1 MYLHSSFSICF
12 AAVLAAILHSCTLS
26 KDEPGDF
33 FFSCYSSITVNTPP
47 HGASFFSNDDP
58 CRVFIY
64 NDDGNA
70 LLDCYQDASLNG
82 SALQVS
88 STSGRKK
95 AVVVHGFNTGRLE
108 YTDFASYEGLCGVC
122 SSIFD
127 EKVGSGDGDGDGDA
141 GTGIDEKEQGI
152 VRCGM
157 CSFEAGPKKNYA
169 LELSPLL
176 CRVRLESLEVDFS
189 GRPYRDKKLEN
200 MKVYLTNVRALCPLV
215 DSDVLSPQEILN
227 YAGWDE
233 TLPSRM
239 KNVSLIRSETVH
251 NGLDLYCYPH
261 NAGPEG
267 QLGAP
272 PTRLV
277 IEGVLDGHTVY
288 YPITIADG
296 VMERGKCYSYRIVLT
311 RSGGPDP
318 DSPVETGT
326 VSFQCK
332 VKPWTEKEN
341 RYEEY

>member
-1 MYLHSSFSICF
+1 MRMYLHSTLSSYLT
-12 AAVLAAILHSCTLS
+12 AALAVILHSCTLS
-26 KDEPGDF
+26 KDEPED
-33 FFSCYSSITVNTPP
+33 FFSCYSSLSVITPP
-47 HGASFFSNDDP
+47 HGASFFSNGDP

-64 NDDGNA
+64 NDEQNA
-70 LLDCYQDASLNG
+70 LLDCYQDAEWNG
-82 SALQVS
+82 RSLQVS

-95 AVVVHGFNTGRLE
+95 AVAIHGFDTERL
-108 YTDFASYEGLCGVC
+108 TFHDFGSYEGLCDVC

-127 EKVGSGDGDGDGDA
+127 ENPDHAVV
-141 GTGIDEKEQGI
+141 TG
-152 VRCGM
+152 VCN
-157 CSFEAGPKKNYA
+157 FEAGPQKKNT
-169 LELSPLL
+169 LEFSPLL
-176 CRVRLESLEVDFS
+176 CRVHLESLEVDFS

-200 MKVYLTNVRALCPLV
+200 MKIYLTNVRALCPLV
-215 DSDVLSPQEILN
+215 QSETMAPQEILN

-233 TLPSRM
+233 MLPARM
-239 KNVSLIRSETVH
+239 NNVALLRSETVYD
-251 NGLDLYCYPH
+251 GLDLYCYPH
-261 NAGPEG
+261 TAGCEG

-318 DSPVETGT
+318 DSPVETET
-326 VSFQCK
+326 VRFDCS